1 MKMIKNPQIRE
12 TVFPASVVLNP
23 WNKMALAMMVDVV
36 KKT

>member
-12 TVFPASVVLNP
+12 TVLPASVVLNP
-23 WNKMALAMMVDVV
+23 WNRMALAIIVDVV